1 MSRPATYDTLQKNLG
16 QDARMTLHQEAVLH
30 ETSSW
35 RCVGCNFAAD
45 SAHGDPHSD
54 SEAIRA
60 GGETYCLKQ
69 IGSYQTLV
77 LSTNFASAQPMQLEE
92 RVEEHR
98 ELLDFGVSE
107 KRQLLYEVQRDG
119 SILFFW

>member
-1 MSRPATYDTLQKNLG
+1 MYIQQGISGADSYEPTGTYDTLQKNLG
-16 QDARMTLHQEAVLH
+16 QDARTALHQKEALH

-35 RCVGCNFAAD
+35 RCGGCDFAAD

-69 IGSYQTLV
+69 IGSYQTV
-77 LSTNFASAQPMQLEE
+77 VMAT
-92 RVEEHR
+92 
-98 ELLDFGVSE
+98 
-107 KRQLLYEVQRDG
+107 
-119 SILFFW
+119 